1 MNLLHIYLFIY
12 ISVLMID
19 DFILKSIA
27 KAFHFVI
34 THKVNNKKYHIHVC
48 EYQVYVHNYV
58 ALIIDNPLA

>member
-1 MNLLHIYLFIY
+1 MFIH
-12 ISVLMID
+12 VMID

-27 KAFHFVI
+27 RASHFVI

-58 ALIIDNPLA
+58 SLIIDNPLA